1 MKLSLVTLL
10 GTKLDKEVYG
20 VTLPT
25 KAGEISVYQ
34 GHESL
39 ITLAQP
45 GVISVRYKKH
55 DSDGQMDFFAT
66 SGGVVEIEQDSVK
79 VLVDEADHGDDII
92 ESESKAALERA
103 IKLKENAKNQIEL
116 EEASQLVDRH
126 AVKLKVAGLRR
137 HNRR

>member
-1 MKLSLVTLL
+1 MKLRLVTLL
-10 GTKLDKEVYG
+10 GTKLDTEVYG

-45 GVISVRYKKH
+45 GIIAVRYKKH

-66 SGGVVEIEQDSVK
+66 SGGVVEIEPDNIK
-79 VLVDEADHGDDII
+79 ILVDEADHGDDIV

-103 IKLKENAKNQIEL
+103 LKMKENAKDQIEL
-116 EEASQLVDRH
+116 EKAGQLVDRH
-126 AVKLKVAGLRR
+126 AVRIKVAGLRR
-137 HNRR
+137 HKRR

>member
-1 MKLSLVTLL
+1 MKLRLVTLL
-10 GTKLDKEVYG
+10 GTKLDTEVYG

-34 GHESL
+34 GHEAL

-45 GVISVRYKKH
+45 GIITVRYKKNDN
-55 DSDGQMDFFAT
+55 DSQMDFFAT
-66 SGGVVEIEQDSVK
+66 SGGVVEIEPDNIK

-103 IKLKENAKNQIEL
+103 LKMKENAKDQIEL
-116 EEASQLVDRH
+116 EKAGQLIDRH
-126 AVKLKVAGLRR
+126 AVRLKVAGLRR
-137 HNRR
+137 HKRR

>member
-10 GTKLDKEVYG
+10 GTKLDTDVYG

-34 GHESL
+34 GHEAL
-39 ITLAQP
+39 ITLAKP
-45 GVISVRYKKH
+45 GVIAVRYKKH
-55 DSDGQMDFFAT
+55 DSEKQMDYFAT
-66 SGGVVEIEQDSVK
+66 SGGVVEIEPGSVK

-103 IKLKENAKNQIEL
+103 MKLKANSKNQIEI
-116 EEASQLVDRH
+116 EEAGQLIDRH
-126 AVKLKVAGLRR
+126 AVRLKVAGLRR
-137 HNRR
+137 RNRR